1 MADAQLRERLIGDLA
16 AMQALIREGLELARS
31 AESSEQRVALDL
43 DSVLQ
48 SVAEDAAE
56 AGHDVVFEQG
66 CGAVLPLRPL
76 AMQRLFS
83 NLVDNAVKYGG
94 AARIRATEADGQV
107 EVRISDNGPGLAVDE
122 LEAVFTP
129 FLRLETS
136 RSRETGGAGLGLTI
150 ARALADKDGATL
162 TLRNRPER
170 GLEALVRWPQAS
182 GNRAWR
188 G

>member
-1 MADAQLRERLIGDLA
+1 M
-16 AMQALIREGLELARS
+16 
-31 AESSEQRVALDL
+31 
-43 DSVLQ
+43 
-48 SVAEDAAE
+48 
-56 AGHDVVFEQG
+56 FEQG
-66 CGAVLPLRPL
+66 CGALLPLRPL

-182 GNRAWR
+182 GNLAWR